1 MKEYHR
7 TIVRSRLAA
16 HTQSWFGKML
26 ATALIL
32 AVLLVTLLRF
42 GLLRWRA
49 KLLHV
54 ASLNV
59 AVFEIDRNSNS
70 LKEKDFGDIAAFQ
83 KLCPSAPKLRSVRL
97 YHRLLQM
104 LSALGTAEWAKRE
117 MDLCARYT
125 AVLLMRQVARNRA
138 LAAEVS
144 SF

>member
-1 MKEYHR
+1 
-7 TIVRSRLAA
+7 
-16 HTQSWFGKML
+16 ML

-32 AVLLVTLLRF
+32 GVLLVAFFRF

-49 KLLHV
+49 ELLHV
-54 ASLNV
+54 ASSNV
-59 AVFEIDRNSNS
+59 AVFEIDRNPNL
-70 LKEKDFGDIAAFQ
+70 LKEQGFVDIAAFQ

-97 YHRLLQM
+97 YHRLLQI
-104 LSALGTAEWAKRE
+104 LAALGPAEWANRE

>member
-32 AVLLVTLLRF
+32 VVLLVTLLRF

-49 KLLHV
+49 ELLHV
-54 ASLNV
+54 VSSNV
-59 AVFEIDRNSNS
+59 AVFEIDRNPNL
-70 LKEKDFGDIAAFQ
+70 LKEQGFVGIAAFQ
-83 KLCPSAPKLRSVRL
+83 KLCPPAPKLRSVRL
-97 YHRLLQM
+97 YHRLLLM
-104 LSALGTAEWAKRE
+104 LAVLGPAEWAKRE